1 MISQNNSSD
10 ATDEVDRI
18 VLAWQIERPDLD
30 VSPMEVYSRVAR
42 LARHL
47 DLARKEAFNTQG
59 MEPWEF
65 DVLSVLRRA
74 AAPYSLTPGTLLQE
88 LLVSSGTMTNR
99 IDRLEKKG
107 LVKRTPSPHDRRAV
121 LVTLTEEG
129 VTRVDSALKEL
140 LQRESELVAPLDE
153 DERKELSSLLRR
165 LLLPFEGT
173 PVRPLRYAGDFS
185 TTSPPTGCF

>member
-1 MISQNNSSD
+1 
-10 ATDEVDRI
+10 
-18 VLAWQIERPDLD
+18 
-30 VSPMEVYSRVAR
+30 MEVYSRVAR

-47 DLARKEAFNTQG
+47 DLARKEAFSAQG

-74 AAPYSLTPGTLLQE
+74 ASPYSLTPGTLLQE

-121 LVTLTEEG
+121 LVTLTDLG
-129 VTRVDSALKEL
+129 VHPGLVTSALKEL
-140 LQRESELVAPLDE
+140 LMRESELLAPLGRGRAE
-153 DERKELSSLLRR
+153 TLSALLRQ
-165 LLLPFEGT
+165 LLLPLRVHRCVLCAKHLPSPPHPITEAAIF
-173 PVRPLRYAGDFS
+173 PVR
-185 TTSPPTGCF
+185 

>member
-1 MISQNNSSD
+1 
-10 ATDEVDRI
+10 
-18 VLAWQIERPDLD
+18 
-30 VSPMEVYSRVAR
+30 
-42 LARHL
+42 
-47 DLARKEAFNTQG
+47 

-121 LVTLTEEG
+121 LVTLTDEG

-140 LQRESELVAPLDE
+140 LLRESELVAPLNE
-153 DERKELSSLLRR
+153 DERKELSGLLRR

-173 PVRPLRYAGDFS
+173 PVRPLR
-185 TTSPPTGCF
+185 

>member
-1 MISQNNSSD
+1 MLAENYPTE

-18 VLAWQIERPDLD
+18 ILAWQIERPDLD

-47 DLARKEAFNTQG
+47 DLARKEAFSAQG

-74 AAPYSLTPGTLLQE
+74 ASPYSLTPGTLLQE

-107 LVKRTPSPHDRRAV
+107 LVKRTPSPHDRRAI
-121 LVTLTEEG
+121 LVTLTDLG

-140 LQRESELVAPLDE
+140 LMRESELLAPLDE
-153 DERKELSSLLRR
+153 DERKTLSALLRQ

-173 PVRPLRYAGDFS
+173 PVRPLR
-185 TTSPPTGCF
+185 

>member
-1 MISQNNSSD
+1 MISQNISSD

-18 VLAWQIERPDLD
+18 ILAWQIERPDLD

-121 LVTLTEEG
+121 LVTLTDEG
-129 VTRVDSALKEL
+129 VRRVDSALKEL
-140 LQRESELVAPLDE
+140 LQRESELVAPLSE
-153 DERKELSSLLRR
+153 DER
-165 LLLPFEGT
+165 
-173 PVRPLRYAGDFS
+173 
-185 TTSPPTGCF
+185 